1 MNDPKQPSESSH
13 EQTPEPP
20 RSPLKTIGVAIAGVI
35 SVVYLLNPTAGLLE
49 LIPDN
54 IPVLGNLDEAAAIV
68 IILSCLSYFG
78 VELKGIFGEAVRNA
92 AGVKGQKPDESGP
105 VVDVETEKAD

>member
-1 MNDPKQPSESSH
+1 MNDPKQSSESSRGH
-13 EQTPEPP
+13 APETS
-20 RSPLKTIGVAIAGVI
+20 RSPLKSLGVAIAGVVSI
-35 SVVYLLNPTAGLLE
+35 IYVLNPTAGVLE

-68 IILSCLSYFG
+68 IILSCLSYIG
-78 VELKGIFGEAVRNA
+78 VELTGVLGDAVRNA
-92 AGVKGQKPDESGP
+92 AEAKGQKAEEPGP